1 MRRLLTMELRKAF
14 ANPYFAIALGI
25 GLFLCCAEAVDMM
38 RSDSFSEYLEEI
50 ASGENDI
57 FISPA
62 SYSCFI
68 AWMSVGGD
76 SLWCFMFYRI
86 APLLAVVPYGW
97 SLASER
103 GNGYV
108 GQIYTR
114 TNRIRYLAAK
124 AFAAFAA
131 GGTVTVVPQLVN
143 LALVATDC
151 PALVPEVFDAL
162 TTGVFHDNLW
172 ASWFYEVPGLY
183 VAAYCMLDFV
193 LCGVWAAFVTLLG
206 CLTVNRVAVLTVP
219 YVAIYGMQ
227 FLNER
232 IFLALGGIRGFQL
245 SLFENL
251 RAYTTQYVQNGWI
264 IAGEI
269 LLLAAACL
277 LLTRVGCRRDE
288 Q

>member
-1 MRRLLTMELRKAF
+1 MRRLLKMELRKAI
-14 ANPYFAIALGI
+14 ANPYFIVALGI
-25 GLFLCCAEAVDMM
+25 GLFLCCAEAVEVMG
-38 RSDSFSEYLEEI
+38 RDSFFQYLDEM
-50 ASGENDI
+50 AAGEGDV

-68 AWMSVGGD
+68 SWMSVGGD
-76 SLWCFMFYRI
+76 TVWCPIFYQT
-86 APLLAVVPYGW
+86 APLLAVAPFGW

-103 GNGYV
+103 RSGYV

-114 TNRIRYLAAK
+114 TRRRQYLVAK
-124 AFAAFAA
+124 AVAAFAA
-131 GGTVTVVPQLVN
+131 GGTVVVVPQLVN
-143 LALVATDC
+143 LALAATTA
-151 PALVPEVFDAL
+151 PAIAPEVFDVI
-162 TTGVFHDNLW
+162 TTGIYHDNLW
-172 ASWFYEVPGLY
+172 ASWFYEAPGIY

-193 LCGVWAAFVTLLG
+193 LCGAWAAFVLLLG
-206 CLTVNRVAVLTVP
+206 CLTVNRVAVLTIP
-219 YVAIYGMQ
+219 YVAIYAVQ

-264 IAGEI
+264 IAGEV
-269 LLLAAACL
+269 LLLAGACL
-277 LLTRVGCRRDE
+277 LLMRVGCRRDE